1 MTLDDDLDLS
11 HQQFL
16 EKEEALDLMLAANE
30 SRVKTLDRLMKREE
44 YYLDL
49 KDKYKDL
56 QEAYQE
62 LLRERGQL

>member
-1 MTLDDDLDLS
+1 MTLDDDLSLS

-16 EKEEALDLMLAANE
+16 EKEEALDLMLAANDA
-30 SRVKTLDRLMKREE
+30 RVKTLDRLMKREE

-56 QEAYQE
+56 QEAY
-62 LLRERGQL
+62 